1 MRSLGI
7 RLLGVGLLA
16 LLALVLLLNF
26 VLSWTVIPPGYTG
39 IHVNRIVSRGVTRE
53 DVITGFV
60 WFNPVQTQIV
70 VYPTFVQRVVWT
82 ADVHEGNPGNEEITF
97 NTRDSTP
104 VSVDVAVSYLLDPQ
118 HVPEFYTKFRADR
131 IETFTHGFMRDATRN
146 VLTDVGSE
154 YNFDDING
162 TKKEEFIQKAQ
173 AELNKRFS
181 LVGISIQQFGIVGS
195 MRPPRA
201 LLEAI
206 SAKNTAIQA
215 AIRTENE
222 LRQAQAEAKKRV
234 AMAEGEAAANKAL
247 ASSLDDKL
255 LEWERLK
262 IQRDWVTKWN
272 GAAPSTVVTGSS
284 GGAPL
289 INIPAVR

>member
-1 MRSLGI
+1 MRNLGT
-7 RLLGVGLLA
+7 RAVLFAVAALVGLS
-16 LLALVLLLNF
+16 LLFGF
-26 VLSWTVIPPGYTG
+26 VINWTVIPPGYTG
-39 IHVNRIVSRGVTRE
+39 IHVNRIVARGVTRE
-53 DVITGFV
+53 DVVTGFV

-82 ADVHEGNPGNEEITF
+82 SDVHEGNPANEEITF

-118 HVPEFYTKFRADR
+118 RVPDFYTKFRADR

-162 TKKEEFIQKAQ
+162 TRKEEFIRKAQ
-173 AELNKRFS
+173 DELNRRF
-181 LVGISIQQFGIVGS
+181 LPVGISIQQFGIVGS
-195 MRPPRA
+195 LRPPRA

-222 LRQAQAEAKKRV
+222 LRQATAEAKKRV
-234 AMAEGEAAANKAL
+234 AIAEGEASANRAL

-262 IQRDWVTKWN
+262 IQKEWVAKWN
-272 GAAPSTVVTGSS
+272 GAAPSTLVS
-284 GGAPL
+284 GASGVAPL
-289 INIPAVR
+289 ISVPAVR

>member
-1 MRSLGI
+1 MRYFVI
-7 RLLGVGLLA
+7 RLVAAFA
-16 LLALVLLLNF
+16 LLLLVVLLLESF
-26 VLSWTVIPPGYTG
+26 VLTWKVIPPGYTG
-39 IHVNRIVSRGVTRE
+39 IHVNRIVARGITRE
-53 DVITGFV
+53 DVVNGFV
-60 WFNPVQTQIV
+60 WYNPVQTQLV

-82 ADVHEGNPGNEEITF
+82 ADMHEGNPVNEEITF
-97 NTRDSTP
+97 NTKDSTP

-162 TKKEEFIQKAQ
+162 PKKEEFIQKAQ
-173 AELNKRFS
+173 EELNKRFA

-206 SAKNTAIQA
+206 SAKNTAIQS

-222 LRQAQAEAKKRV
+222 LRQAQAEAKTRV
-234 AMAEGEAAANKAL
+234 AIAEGEASANRVL
-247 ASSLDDKL
+247 ASSIDDKL

-262 IQRDWVTKWN
+262 IQRDWVAKWN
-272 GAAPSTVVTGSS
+272 GAAPSTVVTGT
-284 GGAPL
+284 GGAAPL
-289 INIPAVR
+289 ISIPAVK

>member
-1 MRSLGI
+1 MRNFGVRITLIG
-7 RLLGVGLLA
+7 LLGLLA
-16 LLALVLLLNF
+16 LSLLFSF
-26 VLSWTVIPPGYTG
+26 VLNWTVIPPGYTG
-39 IHVNRIVSRGVTRE
+39 IHVNRIVSRGVSRE
-53 DVITGFV
+53 DVVTGFV
-60 WFNPVQTQIV
+60 WYNPVQTQIV

-82 ADVHEGNPGNEEITF
+82 ADMHEGNPTNEEITF

-173 AELNKRFS
+173 DALNRRFMP
-181 LVGISIQQFGIVGS
+181 VGISIQQFGIVGS
-195 MRPPRA
+195 LRPPRA
-201 LLEAI
+201 LLDAI

-222 LRQAQAEAKKRV
+222 LRQATAEAKKRV
-234 AMAEGEAAANKAL
+234 AIAEGEASANRAL

-262 IQRDWVTKWN
+262 IQREWVAKWN
-272 GAAPSTVVTGSS
+272 GSAPSTLVS
-284 GGAPL
+284 GASGAAPL
-289 INIPAVR
+289 ISVPAVK

>member
-1 MRSLGI
+1 MRALAMRVVVTAVAALIG
-7 RLLGVGLLA
+7 LGLLFT
-16 LLALVLLLNF
+16 F
-26 VLSWTVIPPGYTG
+26 VFNWTVIPPGYTG

-53 DVITGFV
+53 DVVTGFV
-60 WFNPVQTQIV
+60 GYNPVQTQIV

-82 ADVHEGNPGNEEITF
+82 ADAHEGNPANEEITF

-118 HVPEFYTKFRADR
+118 RVPEFYTKFRADR

-162 TKKEEFIQKAQ
+162 VKKEEFIQKAQ
-173 AELNKRFS
+173 DALNRRFTP
-181 LVGISIQQFGIVGS
+181 VGISIQQFGIVGS
-195 MRPPRA
+195 LRPPRA
-201 LLEAI
+201 LLDAI

-222 LRQAQAEAKKRV
+222 LRQATAEAKKRV
-234 AMAEGEAAANKAL
+234 AIAEGEASANRAL

-262 IQRDWVTKWN
+262 IQREWVAKWNGSAPSTLVGANN
-272 GAAPSTVVTGSS
+272 GAAP
-284 GGAPL
+284 L
-289 INIPAVR
+289 ISLPAVK